1 MEAEAALAA
10 KEELAALTMPALA
23 AKEELA
29 AQEESE

>member
-1 MEAEAALAA
+1 MEAEAALVALEA
-10 KEELAALTMPALA
+10 EAVLTMPALA